1 MVFDIFP
8 IYLQQMQKLFYYYQL
23 DYNIK
28 NRINYYQM
36 SGYLP

>member
-8 IYLQQMQKLFYYYQL
+8 IYLQEMQKLFYYQL

-28 NRINYYQM
+28 NQIT
-36 SGYLP
+36 

>member
-8 IYLQQMQKLFYYYQL
+8 IYLQEMQKLFYYYQL

-28 NRINYYQM
+28 NHQM